1 MRLFINMFRFI
12 DKLCAT
18 KNHLEFDRNF
28 KSIYLSELQLKNEK
42 MSTSVALFLDSSI
55 IIEIKTFKIQF
66 NDKRDAFPFSV
77 VLMQP

>member
-1 MRLFINMFRFI
+1 MFRFI

-77 VLMQP
+77 VLMPP

>member
-1 MRLFINMFRFI
+1 MFRFI